1 MNIRRLAIAATTTV
15 AVTSTVVAAPA
26 ANAYTVDYDATT
38 EKCTI
43 TYTERDQ
50 ERINTAYKN
59 IYLLLAD
66 QLMNTLGQKASTD
79 RYPQEQR
86 KADAKLYGDWAK
98 TAIETDKDPNAWA
111 PDPEVKEAQSRIYYQ
126 ERKNYNMYIALLK
139 ASKTDK
145 ITEREEVITPAEAEK
160 RGEALGLDIKG
171 LLGGLG
177 LTGLL
182 GGALGGF
189 DDITNSVKA
198 MVKND
203 VLQVAAPV
211 VAYTGSL
218 SACAEGE
225 NKSSSVPAGSS
236 LSLKG
241 LGIAIGAGFAGLLI
255 LSGILGF
262 ALRPFVD
269 QFLAKK

>member
-1 MNIRRLAIAATTTV
+1 VSIRRLAIAATTTV
-15 AVTSTVVAAPA
+15 AVTSTIVAAPA

-43 TYTERDQ
+43 SYTERDQ

-66 QLMNTLGQKASTD
+66 QLMNTLGQKESTD

-98 TAIETDKDPNAWA
+98 TAEDPNAWA
-111 PDPEVKEAQSRIYYQ
+111 PDPEVKEAQSRIYYR

-139 ASKTDK
+139 ASKADK

-171 LLGGLG
+171 LVGGLG